1 MAKMPLAEYDNVA
14 KTFLLDRTGDVSRRN
29 TLLFD
34 RPWSIRGNHR
44 PIVGAPVAPHIAAPV
59 TAESPT
65 QTAGAVTVTAM
76 AVTWSVTVAAAK
88 VIAVKSITTPTI
100 TGAAGK
106 CAGGKPGTS
115 EKKDNCKNSD
125 GVAQH

>member
-1 MAKMPLAEYDNVA
+1 MAKMPLAEHDNVA
-14 KTFLLDRTGDVSRRN
+14 KTFLPERTAGASRRN
-29 TLLFD
+29 TYCLD
-34 RPWSIRGNHR
+34 RPSSNRRNHR
-44 PIVGAPVAPHIAAPV
+44 PIIGAPVAPHIAAPV
-59 TAESPT
+59 PTESAT

-76 AVTWSVTVAAAK
+76 AVTGSTTEAA
-88 VIAVKSITTPTI
+88 
-100 TGAAGK
+100 AAGK